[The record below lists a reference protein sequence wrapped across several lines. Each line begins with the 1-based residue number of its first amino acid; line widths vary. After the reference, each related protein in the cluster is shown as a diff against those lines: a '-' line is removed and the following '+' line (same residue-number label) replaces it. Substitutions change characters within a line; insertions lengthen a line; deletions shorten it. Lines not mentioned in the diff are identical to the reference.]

1 MLHRIQLP
9 DQPANRLR
17 AVGYRANTA
26 HLAIRFRNRDRDRLG
41 MDIQAQES
49 YLFLHD
55 RFLSACGSEL
65 CFFLNHSPTHG

>member
-1 MLHRIQLP
+1 
-9 DQPANRLR
+9 
-17 AVGYRANTA
+17 
-26 HLAIRFRNRDRDRLG
+26 